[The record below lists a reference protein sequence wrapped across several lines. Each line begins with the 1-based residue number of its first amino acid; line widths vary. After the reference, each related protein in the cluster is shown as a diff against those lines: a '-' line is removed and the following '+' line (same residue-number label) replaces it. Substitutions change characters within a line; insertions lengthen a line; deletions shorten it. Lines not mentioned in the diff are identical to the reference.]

1 MERAICLLIGYACG
15 LFQTGYFLS
24 TLQGVNLRE
33 KGSGNFGAT
42 NTLRVMGNKSGVIV
56 LIGDVLKAVAA
67 CLIARLVF
75 SHMFAD
81 FNILHVFYAG
91 FGAVLGHDFPFY
103 LKFKG
108 GKGVASTAG
117 MVLGMG
123 AYKELAIGLL
133 LFVLIVA
140 VTRYVSL
147 GSCLAVALGCGL
159 LILKAV
165 NGDYSI
171 TAAQTAEFA
180 VIGVATVLL
189 CWWKH
194 RSNIKRLIAGTENKF
209 GTKAK

>member
-24 TLQGVNLRE
+24 TLHGVNLRE

-42 NTLRVMGNKSGVIV
+42 NTLRVMGNKFGILV
-56 LIGDVLKAVAA
+56 LIGDVLKAVLA
-67 CLIARLVF
+67 CLIVKLVC
-75 SHMFAD
+75 SHIFAD

-123 AYKELAIGLL
+123 AYKELLIGLA

-140 VTRYVSL
+140 ITRYVSL
-147 GSCLAVALGCGL
+147 GSCLSVALGCAL
-159 LILKAV
+159 LIVKAA
-165 NGDYSI
+165 GGAYGLT
-171 TAAQTAEFA
+171 TAGLAEFS
-180 VIGVATVLL
+180 VIGLAAVLL
-189 CWWKH
+189 CCWKH

-209 GTKAK
+209 GTKVK